1 MLLNQEKSTN
11 MLCYEEL
18 LTKSY
23 NKRNCM
29 NHKCKKAHVKRGSF
43 EAVRFNGIVVYF
55 SSTMNPLDFPKVAEN
70 RLQTVE

>member
-1 MLLNQEKSTN
+1 
-11 MLCYEEL
+11 
-18 LTKSY
+18 
-23 NKRNCM
+23 M

-43 EAVRFNGIVVYF
+43 EAVRFNGIVFYF